1 MFNTNVSVHQNSST
15 SIQVKKEAQQ
25 QVLEIKKEHKGSFF
39 VNCKVDDDVWKGLFY
54 ETPFL
59 NQYVSYKAGCYPFK
73 FNGNYPMRYKEER
86 WASTEQNKKWEEKY
100 NASVNKIIAEQ
111 RVEVKQVKILDKTG
125 MALIEVCW
133 LDTEGE

>member
-1 MFNTNVSVHQNSST
+1 MFNTNVSVRQISST
-15 SIQVKKEAQQ
+15 NIQVKKEAQQ

-59 NQYVSYKAGCYPFK
+59 NKYVSYKANCDPFK
-73 FNGNYPMRYKEER
+73 FSGSSPKFYQEER
-86 WASTEQNKKWEEKY
+86 WATKEQNQTWKDQY
-100 NASVNKIIAEQ
+100 NARVEKIIAEQ

-133 LDTEGE
+133 LATEGE

>member
-1 MFNTNVSVHQNSST
+1 MFNTNVSVRQNSST

-25 QVLEIKKEHKGSFF
+25 QVLEIKKEHKDSFF
-39 VNCKVDDDVWKGLFY
+39 VNCKVDDEVWNGLFY

-59 NQYVSYKAGCYPFK
+59 NKHVSYKANCYPIHFY
-73 FNGNYPMRYKEER
+73 GSYPMRYEEER
-86 WASTEQNKKWEEKY
+86 FASPEQNKKWEDEY
-100 NASVNKIIAEQ
+100 NARVKKIIAEQ

>member
-1 MFNTNVSVHQNSST
+1 MFNTNVSVHKNSST

-25 QVLEIKKEHKGSFF
+25 QVLEIKKEHQDSFF

-59 NQYVSYKAGCYPFK
+59 NKYVSYKAACYPVK
-73 FNGNYPMRYKEER
+73 FNGSYPMRYKEDR
-86 WASTEQNKKWEEKY
+86 WASKEQNKTWEDY
-100 NASVNKIIAEQ
+100 HNAIIKKIIAEQ

-133 LDTEGE
+133 LDTEG

>member
-15 SIQVKKEAQQ
+15 RIQVNKEAQQ
-25 QVLEIKKEHKGSFF
+25 QVLEIKKEHKDSFF

-59 NQYVSYKAGCYPFK
+59 NQYVSYKAACYPFH
-73 FNGNYPMRYKEER
+73 FSGSSPERYQEER
-86 WASTEQNKKWEEKY
+86 WASTEKNKKWEEEY
-100 NASVNKIIAEQ
+100 NARVKKIIAEQ

-133 LDTEGE
+133 LETEGE

>member
-25 QVLEIKKEHKGSFF
+25 QVLEIKKENKDSFF

-59 NQYVSYKAGCYPFK
+59 NKYVSYKANCDPFSFSGSSPK
-73 FNGNYPMRYKEER
+73 FYQEER
-86 WASTEQNKKWEEKY
+86 WATKEQNQKWEDQY
-100 NASVNKIIAEQ
+100 NARVEKIIAEQ

>member
-1 MFNTNVSVHQNSST
+1 MFNTKVKVSQQYSPT
-15 SIQVKKEAQQ
+15 IQVKKEAQQ

-59 NQYVSYKAGCYPFK
+59 NKYVSYKANCYPISFR
-73 FNGNYPMRYKEER
+73 GYQEDRYASKEL
-86 WASTEQNKKWEEKY
+86 NKKWKEEY
-100 NASVNKIIAEQ
+100 YARVTKIIAEQ

-125 MALIEVCW
+125 LALIEVCW
-133 LDTEGE
+133 LDAEGD

>member
-1 MFNTNVSVHQNSST
+1 MFDTNVSVHQKSST
-15 SIQVKKEAQQ
+15 TVQVKKEAQQ
-25 QVLEIKKEHKGSFF
+25 QVLEIKKEHKNSFF
-39 VNCKVDDDVWKGLFY
+39 VNCRVDDDVWKGLFY

-59 NQYVSYKAGCYPFK
+59 NKYVSYKANCDPFK
-73 FNGNYPMRYKEER
+73 FSGNSPKFYEEER
-86 WASTEQNKKWEEKY
+86 WATKEQNEKWEANY
-100 NASVNKIIAEQ
+100 NARVEKIIAEQ